1 MDSPLASYTHY
12 DADTYGVRDHVI
24 DTISIHCYACQVT
37 GKRGV
42 EGLIERKS
50 ASANYVIGYDG
61 VIGCNVPENKGSI
74 CTCSRS
80 NDMRAI
86 TIEVACEPT
95 APYKVTD
102 AAMTALINLL
112 VDCCKRN
119 KIPELRWKADK
130 SLIGQVSKQNMTVHR
145 WFANKACPGDYLY
158 EKHYWIA
165 STVNAILKSEKE
177 GEEMTQEQFNKM
189 MDNYLAAKN
198 TKAGSSWSEE
208 ARDWAI
214 KNKVFAGDGKGN
226 FKWQGFVTR
235 EQVAQI
241 LMNEWELIET
251 VANKAGVDEDKL
263 FDEFKKK
270 LKVKVN
276 IE

>member
-1 MDSPLASYTHY
+1 MDSPLATYVRY
-12 DADTYGVRDHVI
+12 DNDTYGVRDHVI

-42 EGLIERKS
+42 DGLVERKS

-61 VIGCNVPENKGSI
+61 VIGCNVPENKGSV
-74 CTCSRS
+74 CTCSRA

-102 AAMTALINLL
+102 KAMNALINLL
-112 VDCCKRN
+112 VDCCQRN
-119 KIPELRWKADK
+119 NIPELRWKADR

-177 GEEMTQEQFNKM
+177 DEEMTQEQFDKMADAYVASLNK
-189 MDNYLAAKN
+189 
-198 TKAGSSWSEE
+198 KAGSSWSEN
-208 ARDWAI
+208 ARNWAI
-214 KNKVFAGDGKGN
+214 ENKVFAGDGKGN
-226 FKWQGFVTR
+226 YSWRGLVTR

-241 LMNEWELIET
+241 LMNEWAIIE
-251 VANKAGVDEDKL
+251 ALADKAGINKDEL
-263 FDEFKKK
+263 FAEFKN
-270 LKVKVN
+270 N
-276 IE
+276 IKIKIE

>member
-1 MDSPLASYTHY
+1 MYSPLATYVHY
-12 DADTYGVRDHVI
+12 DNDTYGVRDHVI

-42 EGLIERKS
+42 EGLVERRS
-50 ASANYVIGYDG
+50 ASANYVVGYDG
-61 VIGCNVPENKGSI
+61 VIGCNVPEENGSV
-74 CTCSRS
+74 CTCSRA

-102 AAMTALINLL
+102 AAMKSLINLL

-158 EKHYWIA
+158 EKHYYIA
-165 STVNAILKSEKE
+165 SEVNKRLKAEKE
-177 GEEMTQEQFNKM
+177 EEEMTQEQFNKFM
-189 MDNYLAAKN
+189 ANYLSEKN
-198 TKAGSSWSEE
+198 KKAGAAWSEE
-208 ARDWAI
+208 ARDWAV
-214 KNKVFAGDGKGN
+214 KNGVFAGDGKGN
-226 FKWQGFVTR
+226 YSWQGFVTR
-235 EQVAQI
+235 EQLSQV
-241 LMNEWELIET
+241 LMNQWSLIET
-251 VANKAGVDEDKL
+251 LADKAGFDKNEL
-263 FDEFKKK
+263 FEEFKKN
-270 LKVKVN
+270 LKITV
-276 IE
+276 E

>member
-1 MDSPLASYTHY
+1 MYSPLTNYVNY
-12 DADTYGVRDHVI
+12 DNDTYGIRDHAI

-42 EGLIERKS
+42 DGLIEKRY
-50 ASANYVIGYDG
+50 ASANYVVGYDG
-61 VIGCNVPENKGSI
+61 LIGCNVPEEKGSV
-74 CTCSRS
+74 CTSSRA

-102 AAMTALINLL
+102 AAMKALINLL

-158 EKHYWIA
+158 EKHYYIA
-165 STVNAILKSEKE
+165 SEVNKRLKAEKE
-177 GEEMTQEQFNKM
+177 EEEMTQEQFNKM

-208 ARDWAI
+208 ARNWAI
-214 KNKVFAGDGKGN
+214 KNKVFSGDGKGN
-226 FKWQGFVTR
+226 FNWQGFVTR

-241 LMNEWELIET
+241 LMNEWELIEAL
-251 VANKAGVDEDKL
+251 ANKAGVDADKL